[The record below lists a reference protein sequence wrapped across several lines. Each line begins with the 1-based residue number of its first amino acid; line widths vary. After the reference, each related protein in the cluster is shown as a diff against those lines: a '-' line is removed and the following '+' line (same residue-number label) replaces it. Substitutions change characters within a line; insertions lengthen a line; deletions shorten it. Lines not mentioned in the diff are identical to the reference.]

1 MRPVG
6 IANCAIF
13 DWLPLE
19 AVEEEDD
26 GHDQGRH
33 HTPRQGPVQV
43 GPENKETSKLKW
55 VSSGASISN
64 KVAFIS

>member
-1 MRPVG
+1 MRPAG
-6 IANCAIF
+6 ELHSAIF

-43 GPENKETSKLKW
+43 EPENKETIKLKW
-55 VSSGASISN
+55 FSSGASISN
-64 KVAFIS
+64 KVAFLS